1 MSGSTGAVDTGK
13 AHPHDISSSYTFTR
27 HQEPVSALD
36 GYRFTDSHVIKFRD
50 LALYKSMLSIAGLSD
65 PIIDRSMRDVLLM
78 WSDNLRRRGID
89 IDVDLASRVWDNG
102 SINIFM
108 DPDTLDLALYIADR
122 LSSRDR
128 EGIGELYPYI
138 ERLIDRLDLKI
149 ELKDLGENPEQKI
162 HALIYAAL
170 CRFLATED

>member
-1 MSGSTGAVDTGK
+1 MSGSAGAVDTGK
-13 AHPHDISSSYTFTR
+13 AHPHEISADHTFTR
-27 HQEPVSALD
+27 HQEPISGLD
-36 GYRFTDSHVIKFRD
+36 DYRFTDAHVIKFRD

-65 PIIDRSMRDVLLM
+65 PVIDRSIRDVLLM
-78 WSDNLRRRGID
+78 WSENLRRRGID
-89 IDVDLASRVWDNG
+89 LDVDLASKVWDG
-102 SINIFM
+102 SSINIFM

-128 EGIGELYPYI
+128 KGIGELYPYI
-138 ERLIDRLDLKI
+138 ERLIGRLDLKI

-170 CRFLATED
+170 CRFLVTEG